1 MMLALHRS
9 SLVASSTDA
18 AVRTEQSSGVNYLV
32 MANNSP
38 NLLSQA
44 LAEYEHLRTQ
54 NALLTIEL
62 GMREQE
68 HLAFR
73 GRHVECDDELKMLHE
88 EGERLERELKEMGM
102 VEECEVVVCTVFAE
116 AYERQIHSALL

>member
-1 MMLALHRS
+1 MLRLGHLS
-9 SLVASSTDA
+9 SRETSTYA
-18 AVRTEQSSGVNYLV
+18 AVRTEQPSIMDYTGITND
-32 MANNSP
+32 SP

-54 NALLTIEL
+54 NALLVIEL

-73 GRHVECDDELKMLHE
+73 GRHVECDDELKQLHE
-88 EGERLERELKEMGM
+88 EGEKLERELKEMGM
-102 VEECEVVVCTVFAE
+102 VEECEVVVSTVSGLIFE
-116 AYERQIHSALL
+116 G